1 MLSSDYPILEF
12 DENKEALIRPEFL
25 KNRYEPISE
34 RLLICFFHETIEKL
48 LEREEIALHFVLRGE
63 NPLKIYKFQDQDM
76 TLVEGRLGAPAA
88 GGYLEDL
95 IALGAKKI
103 LFVGGAGVLRKDL
116 AVGKFLVPTSAV
128 RDEGFSYHYLPP
140 AREVEANLDVASKIT
155 EYLKKSGIDYLTGK
169 TWTTDAFYRETPEKI
184 KKRREEGCLF
194 VEMEQSALMAVAAYR
209 EVEYGA
215 ILYGGDDVSKE
226 KWDSRNWRD
235 RGDIRVGLTEL
246 AKEILL
252 VL

>member
-1 MLSSDYPILEF
+1 MLKSDYPILEF
-12 DENKEALIRPEFL
+12 DENRDALIRPEFL
-25 KNRYEPISE
+25 KSRYEAIHE

-48 LEREEIALHFVLRGE
+48 LEREEIVLHFVLRGE
-63 NPLKIYKFQDQDM
+63 NPLKIYRFKDQPV

-103 LFVGGAGVLRKDL
+103 LFVGGAGVLRRDL
-116 AVGKFLVPTSAV
+116 AVGKLLVPTSAV

-140 AREVEANLDVASKIT
+140 SREVEANLEVASKIT
-155 EYLKKSGIDYLTGK
+155 SFLEQNGIDYLTGK
-169 TWTTDAFYRETPEKI
+169 TWTTDAFYRETPARI
-184 KKRREEGCLF
+184 AKRREEGCLF
-194 VEMEQSALMAVAAYR
+194 VEMEQAALMAVALYR

-235 RGDIRVGLTEL
+235 RNDIRSGLTEM

-252 VL
+252 TL